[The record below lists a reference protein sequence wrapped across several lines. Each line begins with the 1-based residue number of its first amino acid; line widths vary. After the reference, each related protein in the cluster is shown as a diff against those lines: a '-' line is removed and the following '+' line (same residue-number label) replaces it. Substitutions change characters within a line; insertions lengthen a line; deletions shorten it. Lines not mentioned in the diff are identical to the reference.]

1 MADVTLLSTAD
12 WDQPLWTNKQ
22 HVACELAAL
31 GQRVLYVESLG
42 LRGLRAGR
50 AGAKEDGR
58 RVWRRLRRA
67 LSPPRQVRPN
77 LWVWSPLVVPGAA
90 GGLALQLNRWLLR
103 WGLTRAQ
110 RSIGLRRDCLWTYS
124 PMTLAVLPDLSY
136 GQVTY
141 HCVDAIQAQPE
152 MPAAAISHWEQLLC
166 RRANQVFVTSPALL
180 RSLSSLN
187 SRTRFYPNVA
197 DGAHF
202 AQAMDPALPIAADL
216 VEIPEPRLGFVGAVS
231 GYKLD
236 LLLLA
241 ALARRRLDWSLVL
254 VGPVGEGD
262 PSTDVSALQG
272 LDNVHLLGQRPYAN
286 LPAYLKGFQVGLLP
300 LGFNAYTEAMFPM
313 KFFEYLAAGVPVVAS
328 AIDALRPYGHLA
340 QLVPATPE
348 AFEQAIN
355 AALAGGGPNREQRLA
370 GAAAHTYRRRTE
382 AMLADMAAVQ

>member
-1 MADVTLLSTAD
+1 MADITLLSTAD

-42 LRGLRAGR
+42 LRSLRAVR
-50 AGAKEDGR
+50 PGAKADGR

-67 LSPPRQVRPN
+67 LGRPRQVRPN

-110 RSIGLRRDCLWTYS
+110 RSIGWRRDCLWTYS
-124 PMTLAVLPDLSY
+124 PMTLAVLPNLDY
-136 GQVTY
+136 GQVAY

-166 RRANQVFVTSPALL
+166 RRADQVFVTSPALL
-180 RSLSSLN
+180 RSLSPLN
-187 SRTRFYPNVA
+187 RRTRYYPNVA

-202 AQAMDPALPIAADL
+202 AKAMDPGLPIAVDL

-236 LLLLA
+236 LPLLVD
-241 ALARRRLDWSLVL
+241 LARRRPEWSLVL

-262 PSTDVSALQG
+262 PSTDVSVFQG
-272 LDNVHLLGQRPYAN
+272 LANVHLLGQRPYTS

-300 LGFNAYTEAMFPM
+300 LGFNAYTQAMFPM
-313 KFFEYLAAGVPVVAS
+313 KFFEYLAAGLPVVAS
-328 AIDALRPYGHLA
+328 AIDALQPYGDLA

-348 AFEQAIN
+348 AFEQAI
-355 AALAGGGPNREQRLA
+355 ATALAGGGPNREQRLA

-382 AMLADMAAVQ
+382 AMLADLAAAP